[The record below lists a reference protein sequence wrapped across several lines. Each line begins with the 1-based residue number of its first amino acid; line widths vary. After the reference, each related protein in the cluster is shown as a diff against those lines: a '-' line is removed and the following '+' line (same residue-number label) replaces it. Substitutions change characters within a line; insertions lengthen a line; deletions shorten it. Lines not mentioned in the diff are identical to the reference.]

1 MEDNFISRL
10 GKYMAYAGLNDNKV
24 TVQCGLAIGAINSAR
39 KRNKGLSYDNIA
51 KVLCVYKDL
60 NARWL
65 LTGEGDMLA
74 PETVQSDSDIIQFL
88 KNQNKELMGKIEQL
102 NRELGDRDRQISEL
116 KKECAR
122 VGMVAENADVKSY
135 GLAK

>member
-1 MEDNFISRL
+1 MDF
-10 GKYMAYAGLNDNKV
+10 AGLNANKV

-39 KRNKGLSYDNIA
+39 KRNSGLSYDNIA
-51 KVLCVYKDL
+51 KILCVYKDL

-74 PETVQSDSDIIQFL
+74 SETIQSDSEIIQFL
-88 KNQNKELMGKIEQL
+88 KNQNKELIEKIEQL
-102 NRELGDRDRQISEL
+102 NRELGDMERQVAER
-116 KKECAR
+116 KKEDAHI
-122 VGMVAENADVKSY
+122 GMVAENADAKSY